1 MSLTEENSLFQKI
14 HSSAQAELETSVQD
28 DPSHNNLLVEG
39 QCVTKMYN
47 KIVLEFLAW
56 TVNSK
61 THFYKK
67 KKNTEQQTK
76 FIGKFSLNDMFQNGK
91 LQKSDI

>member
-1 MSLTEENSLFQKI
+1 M
-14 HSSAQAELETSVQD
+14 
-28 DPSHNNLLVEG
+28 
-39 QCVTKMYN
+39 TKMYN

-67 KKNTEQQTK
+67 KKNTGQYTK

>member
-1 MSLTEENSLFQKI
+1 M
-14 HSSAQAELETSVQD
+14 
-28 DPSHNNLLVEG
+28 
-39 QCVTKMYN
+39 TKMYN

-67 KKNTEQQTK
+67 KNTGQYTK